1 MIKKCFFLLLL
12 LTIALSFN
20 LVFAEKVSTS
30 LKITEEDIPNF
41 QSVKYADI
49 SDVKGLFHPNLAEY
63 ARAAGIDLKRIVSV
77 LKISTQQKESTPI
90 YFVPSSRYRTRGY
103 RSATAK
109 IFEIVRVRVGEKRK
123 ILVLLNDQTID
134 EYNVEKFHKGWKLAE
149 LSEKYEL
156 DKLHDFFLISKHP
169 WPGGEAIYTNLNI
182 KQHKLEVAITYE
194 QPIRGYELHSE
205 CNYLFSP
212 AKGALVFKKVTEST
226 EEGPV
231 P

>member
-1 MIKKCFFLLLL
+1 MIKRCLFSLLL
-12 LTIALSFN
+12 LTLALSPN

-30 LKITEEDIPNF
+30 PKIIEENIPNF
-41 QSVKYADI
+41 QNVKYADL

-63 ARAAGIDLKRIVSV
+63 ARAADIDMKRIVSI

-90 YFVPSSRYRTRGY
+90 YFVPSNRYRTRGY

-109 IFEIVRVRVGEKRK
+109 IFETLRVRMGEKRK
-123 ILVLLNDQTID
+123 ILVLFNDQTID
-134 EYNVEKFHKGWKLAE
+134 ENNVEKFHKGWKLAE
-149 LSEKYEL
+149 FSENYEL
-156 DKLHDFFLISKHP
+156 DKLYDLFIISKHP

-182 KQHKLEVAITYE
+182 KKNKLEVAITYE

-205 CNYLFSP
+205 CKYLFSP
-212 AKGALVFKKVTEST
+212 SKEALVFKKVTEST